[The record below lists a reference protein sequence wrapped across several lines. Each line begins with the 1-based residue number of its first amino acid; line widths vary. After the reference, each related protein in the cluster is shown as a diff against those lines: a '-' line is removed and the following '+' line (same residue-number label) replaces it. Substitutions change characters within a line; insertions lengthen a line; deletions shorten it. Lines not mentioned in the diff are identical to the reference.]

1 MACKTKPLLLRILG
15 LLSLGNMT
23 CRPWNALTEIICKTK
38 LLLLLLLRVRGCP
51 AVERFGLEIV
61 KHVLPNRV
69 PSQHVPAEHVS
80 SEHVLSTHVPS
91 YANMGLVIRDDEIWH
106 FRALTGTICMAKP
119 LLLLLLGISEHPA
132 PLRA

>member
-1 MACKTKPLLLRILG
+1 
-15 LLSLGNMT
+15 MT